1 MKVRIKVNESVEA
14 EGLGVNDASFDMLR
28 MVRVEVK
35 VRLTIGGFSVKGG
48 DKSPVFINR
57 NLKIKIV
64 NCGAAVVM
72 VNSMV
77 GWRDVSNRPSFWMDE
92 VEPMKMK
99 KRSSMKRFSQCMLG
113 KPEIMQSRW

>member
-1 MKVRIKVNESVEA
+1 MLMKVQIKVDESVEA

-64 NCGAAVVM
+64 NGGAAVLKGELDGRVER
-72 VNSMV
+72 VEE
-77 GWRDVSNRPSFWMDE
+77 SFQFLD
-92 VEPMKMK
+92 
-99 KRSSMKRFSQCMLG
+99 G
-113 KPEIMQSRW
+113 

>member
-1 MKVRIKVNESVEA
+1 MLMKVRIKVNESVEA

-64 NCGAAVVM
+64 NGGAAVLKGELDGRVER
-72 VNSMV
+72 VEE
-77 GWRDVSNRPSFWMDE
+77 SFQFLD
-92 VEPMKMK
+92 
-99 KRSSMKRFSQCMLG
+99 G
-113 KPEIMQSRW
+113 

>member
-1 MKVRIKVNESVEA
+1 MLMKVRIKVNESVEA
-14 EGLGVNDASFDMLR
+14 KGLGVNDASFDMLR

-64 NCGAAVVM
+64 NGGAAVLKGELDGRVER
-72 VNSMV
+72 VEE
-77 GWRDVSNRPSFWMDE
+77 SFQFLD
-92 VEPMKMK
+92 
-99 KRSSMKRFSQCMLG
+99 G
-113 KPEIMQSRW
+113 

>member
-64 NCGAAVVM
+64 NGGAAVLKGELDGRVER
-72 VNSMV
+72 VEE
-77 GWRDVSNRPSFWMDE
+77 SFQFLD
-92 VEPMKMK
+92 
-99 KRSSMKRFSQCMLG
+99 G
-113 KPEIMQSRW
+113 